1 MTALTMSDIV
11 DITSE
16 FIEVAIHQILY
27 VRGLYPKEIFATRQ
41 KYSTPVH
48 MSRHPDINQYINHV
62 VAACKDGIHK
72 KNVKTVALEVFDFQ
86 QRPVERFVFE
96 LHSIFVLSPHQN
108 ADSVTTEML
117 WPDLELQLR
126 AFLLRIH
133 ATNSLLKPLPE
144 DSKFLVVVDMER
156 PVVPASLQENK
167 TGVTPWIPAGDGQKA
182 DAFSGSHLI
191 PLKSVDTGVLQMNLF
206 VQETSF

>member
-1 MTALTMSDIV
+1 MQRWDS
-11 DITSE
+11 
-16 FIEVAIHQILY
+16 Q
-27 VRGLYPKEIFATRQ
+27 
-41 KYSTPVH
+41 
-48 MSRHPDINQYINHV
+48 
-62 VAACKDGIHK
+62 
-72 KNVKTVALEVFDFQ
+72 TVALEVFDFQ

-144 DSKFLVVVDMER
+144 DSKFSVVVDMER

-191 PLKSVDTGVLQMNLF
+191 PLKSVDTGVLQVRNHK
-206 VQETSF
+206 EEPGI